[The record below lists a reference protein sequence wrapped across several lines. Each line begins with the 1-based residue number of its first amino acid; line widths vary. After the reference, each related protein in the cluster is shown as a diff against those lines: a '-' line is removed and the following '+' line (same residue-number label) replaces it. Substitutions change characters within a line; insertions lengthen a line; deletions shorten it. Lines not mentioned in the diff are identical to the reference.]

1 MYATQAFEKLPEAKK
16 QHIVQIC
23 IEEFADNGY
32 DRTSTDK
39 IVEKAG
45 ISKGILFHYFT
56 NKKNL
61 FLYVVRCASRRLTET
76 VLEGTEVVHDEDF
89 FERIKRLVAEKQ
101 RSLADYEKE
110 SKLVAEALL
119 NPPRGLEKEMGE
131 LMQEYYATYAQ
142 TQYDVL
148 YPKHLIPQERLRTGI
163 TMDTVI
169 EMTRMIVEKITDKYM
184 MMYKSG
190 MYDVLG
196 DQSQLLD
203 ELDRYFD
210 VIRRGV
216 YKDES

>member
-1 MYATQAFEKLPEAKK
+1 MYATQAFVKLPESKK

-23 IEEFADNGY
+23 IEEFVEHGY
-32 DRTSTDK
+32 DHTLTDR

-61 FLYVVRCASRRLTET
+61 FLYMVRHASRIL
-76 VLEGTEVVHDEDF
+76 TEVVMEDTDVADGEDF
-89 FERIKRLVAEKQ
+89 FERIKRLVAAKQ
-101 RSLADYEKE
+101 RLLLKYEKE
-110 SKLVAEALL
+110 SRLVAEALM

-142 TQYDVL
+142 TQYEAL
-148 YPKHLIPQERLRTGI
+148 YPKHLIPQERLRPDVTV
-163 TMDTVI
+163 DTVI
-169 EMTRMIVEKITDKYM
+169 EMTRMIVEKVSDKYM
-184 MMYKSG
+184 ALYKSG
-190 MYDVLG
+190 TYDVLG
-196 DQSQLLD
+196 DQSQLLH

-216 YKDES
+216 FREA